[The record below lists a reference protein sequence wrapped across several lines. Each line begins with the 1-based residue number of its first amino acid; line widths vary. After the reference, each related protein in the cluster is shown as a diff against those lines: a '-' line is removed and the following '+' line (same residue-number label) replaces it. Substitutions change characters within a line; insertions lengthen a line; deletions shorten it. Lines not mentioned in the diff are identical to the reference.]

1 MNRFTMQILLSG
13 LLLVTGV
20 AAHAALTIEITQ
32 GVRKAQPIAV
42 VPFGMEVAVTPSEN
56 IAAII
61 GDDLKRSGRFSL
73 VPQKD
78 FITQPHQANEVKFTD
93 WRLLNVPNLVVG
105 KIKQTAT
112 GAYDVQFQLFDVFKG
127 SQLEGYVLRGVSA
140 THMRAVAHQ
149 ISDMIYER
157 LTGEKGAFSTR
168 ILYVEVRTKPD
179 KTKLHTLVV
188 ADIDGH
194 NPQVVLSSS
203 EPIMSPAW
211 SPDGQR
217 VAYVSY
223 EKGRPEIY
231 VQEIVSGQRRALSS
245 EKGINGAPAW
255 SPDGKKLALTLSYA
269 GNPDIYVLD
278 LASNSRTRLT
288 DNYAIDTEP
297 AWSPDGKSLV
307 FTSDRGGKP
316 HIYRYT
322 ISDRQVTRLTF
333 DGDYN
338 ARASFSPDGKRL
350 TMVNGDKG
358 RFRIAI
364 LDLKSGNMQVLTESR
379 LDESPS
385 FAPNGSMVIY
395 ATEDRN
401 RGVLSAVSVD
411 GGVKQRLAIQE
422 GDVREPAWGPFM
434 NH

>member
-1 MNRFTMQILLSG
+1 MKRFLQQILLG
-13 LLLVTGV
+13 GILLVTGIT
-20 AAHAALTIEITQ
+20 AHAALTIEITQ

-42 VPFGMEVAVTPSEN
+42 VPFGMEVAVPPAEN
-56 IAAII
+56 VAAIV
-61 GDDLKRSGRFSL
+61 GDDLKRSGRFAL

-78 FITQPHQANEVKFTD
+78 FISRPHQASEVKFSD

-112 GAYDVQFQLFDVFKG
+112 GGYDVQFQLLDVFKG
-127 SQLEGYVLRGVSA
+127 SQIEGYVLRNISA
-140 THMRAVAHQ
+140 SHMRAVAHQ

-179 KTKLHTLVV
+179 KSKLHTLVV

-217 VAYVSY
+217 IAYVSY

-231 VQEIVSGQRRALSS
+231 VQEIVSGQRRVLSS

-255 SPDGKKLALTLSYA
+255 SPDGKKIAMTLSFA
-269 GNPDIYVLD
+269 GNPDVYVLD
-278 LASNSRTRLT
+278 LASNSRTRIT

-322 ISDRQVTRLTF
+322 FADKQVTRLTF
-333 DGDYN
+333 EGEYN

-350 TMVNGDKG
+350 TMVNGDKS

-364 LDLKSGNMQVLTESR
+364 LDLKSGNMQVLTDSR

-401 RGVLSAVSVD
+401 RGVLAAVSVD

-434 NH
+434 NQ